1 MQRIHLRTV
10 LAEIDQ
16 HEESGQGRAFSLEY
30 FKTDGTRGS
39 KPAVRKG
46 GLSGVGPLAS
56 ATSGGFR
63 YKVKEKGTLQL
74 VDCATN
80 KSFALKICLL
90 THFNGQ
96 RILHA

>member
-16 HEESGQGRAFSLEY
+16 HEENGQGRAFSLQY

-39 KPAVRKG
+39 KPAARKG
-46 GLSGVGPLAS
+46 GLSGVGPGAS
-56 ATSGGFR
+56 PASGGFR

-74 VDCATN
+74 VDCEN
-80 KSFALKICLL
+80 NQSFALKICLL

-96 RILHA
+96 RIQHG

>member
-1 MQRIHLRTV
+1 MQRIHIRTV

-16 HEESGQGRAFSLEY
+16 HEENGQGRAFSLQY
-30 FKTDGTRGS
+30 YKVDGTKGG

-46 GLSGVGPLAS
+46 GLSGVGPAES
-56 ATSGGFR
+56 PTSGGFR

-74 VDCATN
+74 VDCAN
-80 KSFALKICLL
+80 GQSFGLKIILL

>member
-16 HEESGQGRAFSLEY
+16 HEENGQGRAFSLQY
-30 FKTDGTRGS
+30 FKTDGTRGR
-39 KPAVRKG
+39 KPAARKG
-46 GLSGVGPLAS
+46 GLSGVGPAAS
-56 ATSGGFR
+56 PTSGGFR

-74 VDCATN
+74 VDCETSQ
-80 KSFALKICLL
+80 SFALKICLL